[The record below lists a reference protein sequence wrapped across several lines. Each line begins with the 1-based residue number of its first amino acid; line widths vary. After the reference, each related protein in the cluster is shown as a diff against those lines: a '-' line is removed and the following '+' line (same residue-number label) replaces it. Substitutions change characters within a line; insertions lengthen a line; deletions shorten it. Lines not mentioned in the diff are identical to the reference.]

1 MQPIRT
7 IRTLRPQV
15 SREEAIVALGRGFT
29 RFLRGSLQRVA
40 AVYLP
45 FRFFEVDVL
54 NGGRR
59 STTCYA
65 TDAVTGTLD
74 LFEFKTFPA
83 DHETTQVSS
92 ANYVPSLIEEAKA
105 LELIEAKVERAVF
118 RAGFFRV
125 RDLQVCAFRLP
136 VDIHVPYWLGFF
148 GGRENASLEVMD
160 AVRRQIEG
168 AKARALFEDWL
179 LGQLSSGRE
188 RYGAASSWCVQKPRA
203 VPTPR

>member
-1 MQPIRT
+1 MQSIRT

-15 SREEAIVALGRGFT
+15 SREEAIAALGRGVT
-29 RFLRGSLQRVA
+29 RFLRGPLQRVA

-83 DHETTQVSS
+83 DHETMQVSS
-92 ANYVPSLIEEAKA
+92 AIYVQSSIEEAKA

-168 AKARALFEDWL
+168 TKARALFEDWL
-179 LGQLSSGRE
+179 LGQLSSGCE

>member
-15 SREEAIVALGRGFT
+15 SRDEAIAALGRGVT
-29 RFLRGSLQRVA
+29 RFLRGPLQRVA

-45 FRFFEVDVL
+45 FRFFEVVVV
-54 NGGRR
+54 NRGHR

-65 TDAVTGTLD
+65 ADAVTGTLD
-74 LFEFKTFPA
+74 LFEFKVFPA
-83 DHETTQVSS
+83 DHEITQVSS
-92 ANYVPSLIEEAKA
+92 ANYVPFLTDEAKA

-118 RAGFFRV
+118 QAGFFRV

-148 GGRENASLEVMD
+148 GSGESASLKVMD

-179 LGQLSSGRE
+179 VGQLSGHSHEFGRPACAGVS
-188 RYGAASSWCVQKPRA
+188 R
-203 VPTPR
+203 